1 MTLDNDK
8 LAAAKLWLT
17 SAPSSVNAS
26 SSKRAAPSAKGAPK
40 GDLAPRDMPYLATAL
55 YALTAV
61 ECGDVER
68 MTCDEHW
75 RVYINPGWLT
85 TATVP
90 EVGAELAHMTWHLL
104 SDHASRARDQNVDR
118 STAAAWAKAADVA
131 TSHTLLFDGL
141 CPDHLTQARDLPAPV
156 GRSVEE
162 YFLVT
167 TRMPSGDQGRPAG
180 GGSGEDTNDDSLGGC
195 GSGVDGITRPHE
207 YAEGADIGGLT
218 PVDAIA
224 IRRAVMIE
232 YQASA
237 KFPRGNDPGGDLR
250 WILATLEPRMPWNQL
265 LTATIRRAVAW
276 ASGRGEYTYSR
287 PSRRASVTSG
297 VILPGQRR
305 PVPYLAVIIDTS
317 ASMDDA
323 LLEQALGE
331 VDGALSA
338 LGIPGASVAVY
349 SVDSAVHTSKRVRRA
364 RDAVLIGAGGTNLI
378 PGIRAAAAGRPRPD
392 IIIVLTDGDTPW
404 PTSPP
409 PACIVIAGILGRDG
423 RDLPPTPRWAV
434 RIECLVGG

>member
-1 MTLDNDK
+1 MSLDADK

-17 SAPSSVNAS
+17 SAPPSMG
-26 SSKRAAPSAKGAPK
+26 AAPSASGTPK
-40 GDLAPRDMPYLATAL
+40 GDRAPRDMPYLATAL

-75 RVYINPGWLT
+75 RVYINPEWLAA
-85 TATVP
+85 ATVP
-90 EVGAELAHMTWHLL
+90 EVGAELAHITWHLL
-104 SDHASRARDQNVDR
+104 SDHAGRARDQGVDR
-118 STAAAWAKAADVA
+118 STVGAWGRAADAA

-141 CPDHLTQARDLPAPV
+141 CPKHLTQARDLPAPV

-167 TRMPSGDQGRPAG
+167 AREPFRDEGDGDDTRSESGK
-180 GGSGEDTNDDSLGGC
+180 DDAPPKGC
-195 GSGVDGITRPHE
+195 GSGVDGVTRTHE
-207 YAEGADIGGLT
+207 YAEGADVGGLT
-218 PVDAIA
+218 PIDATA
-224 IRRAVMIE
+224 IRRTVMIE
-232 YQASA
+232 YQAHA
-237 KFPRGNDPGGDLR
+237 KFARGTEPGGDLR
-250 WILATLEPRMPWNQL
+250 WILAALEPRMPWNQL
-265 LTATIRRAVAW
+265 LAATIRRAVAW
-276 ASGRGEYTYSR
+276 AAGRGEYTYSR

-331 VDGALSA
+331 VDGALAA

-378 PGIRAAAAGRPRPD
+378 PGIRAAAAARPRPD

-404 PTSPP
+404 PPNPP
-409 PACIVIAGILGRDG
+409 PGCVVIAGVMGRVG
-423 RDLPPTPRWAV
+423 QDLPPTPIWAV
-434 RIECLVGG
+434 RVECFIDP